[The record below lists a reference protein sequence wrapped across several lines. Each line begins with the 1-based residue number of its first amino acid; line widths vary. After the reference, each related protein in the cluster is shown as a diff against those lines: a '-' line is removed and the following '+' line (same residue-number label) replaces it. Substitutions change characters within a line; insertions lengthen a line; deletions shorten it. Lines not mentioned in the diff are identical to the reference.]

1 MDEFES
7 LGLKSGIWQGVL
19 RRDTAPGRLL
29 LVHLGSRVA
38 DARVTPQDDGYW
50 RVAAA
55 IPAQKLSDGVQT
67 FLLLEDAGEGAE
79 PPLATARH
87 LASLSLVAGAPLEQ
101 DLRAE
106 IDLMRSEL
114 DLVKRE
120 LRRVAA
126 RQDQARQDQA
136 QPDQ

>member
-1 MDEFES
+1 MSRECCGPEEQVVPEPDDACCGPSQRVGHDIERPP
-7 LGLKSGIWQGVL
+7 WWRDRVL
-19 RRDTAPGRLL
+19 ALP
-29 LVHLGSRVA
+29 
-38 DARVTPQDDGYW
+38 
-50 RVAAA
+50 VAA
-55 IPAQKLSDGVQT
+55 G
-67 FLLLEDAGEGAE
+67 LLWVTGLMLDWTGLE
-79 PPLATARH
+79 LAALTAF
-87 LASLSLVAGAPLEQ
+87 ALSLVAGAPLEQ